1 MLGKIFMCEFHLRKR
16 SSERYLNFG
25 LMNFFVTT
33 LGNITRA
40 KGAKDAKLG
49 EMGKCFSLR
58 S

>member
-1 MLGKIFMCEFHLRKR
+1 MQDTDVKSAELLLSNHEK
-16 SSERYLNFG
+16 
-25 LMNFFVTT
+25 LMKYFVTT